1 MELYVL
7 SDERLSVFLEL
18 ERVTGVSL
26 GEKKFARTPR
36 KPPATNKGSCLAPK
50 VVSHFSLVQPRKL
63 SGLKARFNLPD
74 QKGRLSL
81 REGEGRVRVALS
93 ALCCLEGSTP
103 HLPPSLCYGA
113 AGNPPPLAKGR
124 GETNAMGLTTGG
136 RHRSH
141 HIGLKSYC
149 QPSEGEP

>member
-1 MELYVL
+1 MSELSPRSGPKWTFDQLALIIHGTVSFLGFYVP

-81 REGEGRVRVALS
+81 REGEGRVRVTPSPLFRS
-93 ALCCLEGSTP
+93 EGSNP
-103 HLPPSLCYGA
+103 SPPAFAVLRR
-113 AGNPPPLAKGR
+113 GR
-124 GETNAMGLTTGG
+124 
-136 RHRSH
+136 
-141 HIGLKSYC
+141 
-149 QPSEGEP
+149 